1 MIGYFCKYAPI
12 EIFKGFDEEC
22 REIRPSEARET
33 SSVIHPNLCSFIKA
47 AFEEIKDGD
56 YSGVVLTTCCDSTRR
71 LYDLLKAEFEDKF
84 IYLLDLPHDKSQTAF
99 SLYGRQIEKLIK
111 AYESFSGKTFDP
123 AKLRG
128 CSLCKSADPALSF
141 SSRKANVLLLGARM
155 NPEIESVLLE
165 RDINIVA
172 DLSCTGIER
181 SVYTSGTIE
190 EYAESLM
197 EQYPCSRMRENG
209 RRFQKEFLDADGII
223 YHTIQFC
230 DIYLF
235 EYASVLKSGKPVL
248 FINSDY
254 SDSTRGQIRTRVE
267 AFLEEIGSEGC
278 DKVDKSGEY
287 VIGIDSGST
296 STNGVLMNRKG
307 EIVDSHSILTGA
319 KAESSAKKL
328 YELILQ
334 RNSLEKSDIAS
345 LIATGYGRVSMSFSD
360 DTVTE
365 ISCHAKGAHYLNKN
379 VRTILDIGGQD
390 SKAISVKEDGTVNDF
405 VMNDKCA
412 AGTGRFLDTIAR
424 TLELSTEEL
433 GNAALESDKAIEI
446 TSMCTVFAESEVI
459 TLIAEN
465 NELKD
470 IAYGVCSSIAS
481 KSYFLLKRVGIN
493 DAVMMSGGVAKN
505 KGVVKALEKK
515 LGKKIYIP
523 ENPELVGAIGAAA
536 FALDRI
542 FNKN

>member
-22 REIRPSEARET
+22 VEIHPKEAKET
-33 SSVIHPNLCSFIKA
+33 SSVIHPNLCSFVKA
-47 AFEEIKDGD
+47 AFEEIKGKD
-56 YSGVVLTTCCDSTRR
+56 YSGIILTTCCDSTRR
-71 LYDLLKAEFEDKF
+71 LYDLLKSELEDRF
-84 IYLLDLPHDKSQTAF
+84 IYLLDLPHDKTLPAF
-99 SLYGRQIEKLIK
+99 SLYGKRIEEMIRE
-111 AYESFSGKTFDP
+111 YEKYSGKKFDSS
-123 AKLRG
+123 KIRS
-128 CSLCKSADPALSF
+128 CSLCKSADPKLEF
-141 SSRKANVLLLGARM
+141 SSRKANLLLMGARM

-165 RDINIVA
+165 RDINIAA
-172 DLSCTGIER
+172 DLSCTGLER
-181 SVYTSGTIE
+181 SIDTSGTIE
-190 EYAESLM
+190 KYAESLM

-209 RRFQKEFLDADGII
+209 RRFQKEFLDVDGII

-230 DIYLF
+230 DIYSF
-235 EYASVLKSGKPVL
+235 EYASLSKLGRPVL

-267 AFLEEIGSEGC
+267 AFLEEIGKEGHS
-278 DKVDKSGEY
+278 KVNKSGEY

-296 STNGVLMNRKG
+296 STNGVLMDRNGR
-307 EIVDSHSILTGA
+307 IIDSHSIPTGA
-319 KAESSAKKL
+319 KAENSAKRL
-328 YELILQ
+328 YELILE
-334 RNSLEKSDIAS
+334 RNGLSAEAIAS

-365 ISCHAKGAHYLNKN
+365 ISCHAKGAHYLNGN

-390 SKAISVKEDGTVNDF
+390 SKAISVKEDGAVSDF

-424 TLELSTEEL
+424 TLEISTEEL
-433 GNAALESDKAIEI
+433 GKAALLSDKAIEI

-481 KSYFLLKRVGIN
+481 KSHSLLKRVGIN
-493 DAVMMSGGVAKN
+493 DVIMMTGGVARN
-505 KGVVKALEKK
+505 RGVVKALEKR
-515 LGKKIYIP
+515 LGMSIYIP
-523 ENPELVGAIGAAA
+523 ENPEIVGALGAAV
-536 FALDRI
+536 FALERI
-542 FNKN
+542 

>member
-33 SSVIHPNLCSFIKA
+33 CSVIHPNLCSFIKA

-84 IYLLDLPHDKSQTAF
+84 IYLLDLPHDKSPSAF
-99 SLYGRQIEKLIK
+99 SLYGRQLEKLIK
-111 AYESFSGKTFDP
+111 AYESFSGKTFDLS
-123 AKLRG
+123 KLRG
-128 CSLCKSADPALSF
+128 CSLCKSADPELSF
-141 SSRKANVLLLGARM
+141 SARKTNVLLLGARM

-181 SVYTSGTIE
+181 SVDTSGTIE

-197 EQYPCSRMRENG
+197 EQYPCSRMRESG

-230 DIYLF
+230 DIYSF

-319 KAESSAKKL
+319 KAESSAKRL

-390 SKAISVKEDGTVNDF
+390 SKAISIKEDGSVNDF

-481 KSYFLLKRVGIN
+481 KSYSLLKRVGIN
-493 DAVMMSGGVAKN
+493 DAVMMSGGVARN

-515 LGKKIYIP
+515 LGKEIYIP

-542 FNKN
+542 FNKK